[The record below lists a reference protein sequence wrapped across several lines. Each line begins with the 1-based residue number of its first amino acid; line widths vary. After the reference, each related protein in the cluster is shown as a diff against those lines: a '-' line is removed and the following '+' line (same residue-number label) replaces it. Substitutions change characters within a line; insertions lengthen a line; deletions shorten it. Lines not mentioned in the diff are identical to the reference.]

1 MTKKFRVHMLVKG
14 EKDHEADVFVEAI
27 NSIEASKQA
36 IQQYA
41 DKGVTAHTISVW
53 HAKEE

>member
-1 MTKKFRVHMLVKG
+1 MTKFRIHMLVKG
-14 EKDHEADVFVEAI
+14 EKDYEADVFVEAI

-41 DKGVTAHTISVW
+41 DKGVTAYTISVW
-53 HAKEE
+53 RAKEE

>member
-14 EKDHEADVFVEAI
+14 EKDYEADVFVEAI

-41 DKGVTAHTISVW
+41 DKGVTAYTISVW
-53 HAKEE
+53 RAKEE

>member
-1 MTKKFRVHMLVKG
+1 MRKFRVHMLVKS
-14 EKDHEADVFVEAI
+14 EKDYETDVFVEAV
-27 NSIEASKQA
+27 NSVEASKRA

-53 HAKEE
+53 HVKEE